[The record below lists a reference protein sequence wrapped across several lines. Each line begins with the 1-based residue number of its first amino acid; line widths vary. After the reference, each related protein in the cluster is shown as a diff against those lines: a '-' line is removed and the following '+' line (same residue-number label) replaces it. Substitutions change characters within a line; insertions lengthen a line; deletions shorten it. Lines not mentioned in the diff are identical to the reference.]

1 MSAIVPSGAHQTA
14 RSRHAPKGS
23 GPKLE
28 YLSVALRGQFKVVLA
43 WIPLLLGTVVLSAAA
58 AFVVTGFQPKVY
70 ESTTT
75 LIVGQSLT
83 GTSPDVNQLQASAS
97 LAATYSQVATTQ
109 TVLARVITK
118 LGLTET
124 PTELAKRVTAAA
136 APGSTLLTITAKD
149 NDPVRAA
156 TLANAL
162 AAEIITPLQS
172 QDPSNGVDV
181 SIEQDL
187 AAIRSEISDAQA
199 EIEVLRNTSPRT
211 DAQETRFQTLQGNL
225 VSLRASYATLLGFA
239 PGSASNALTVVQPA
253 VPPDGPSS
261 PRPILNALLGALI
274 GFFVASLIAFVS
286 TSLDDS
292 IKEPEQAADAVG
304 VPTLG
309 AIPRIKVGKDKRAAY
324 KLATLRYPRSPA
336 AEAYRAIRTNIEFAS
351 IDAPIKTL
359 LVTSAMPAEGKTVT
373 AANLGVVFAQG
384 GRRVLLIDADL
395 RKPGAH
401 EIFGLPNVHGLT
413 TLLGTDAV
421 RADAI
426 VQPTAQVNLDV
437 LSPGTLPPNPA
448 DLLGSQ
454 RMKTVLA
461 TLARSYDLLIFDS
474 PALEVLSDS
483 AVISSYV
490 DGTILVVDAGHSRKE
505 PVRRAREALSRAN
518 AKMIGVVF
526 NGFSEQ
532 PSADYERYYG
542 AGSELTS
549 GTQIDSIRPA

>member
-1 MSAIVPSGAHQTA
+1 M
-14 RSRHAPKGS
+14 
-23 GPKLE
+23 
-28 YLSVALRGQFKVVLA
+28 ALRGQLKIVLA
-43 WIPLLLGTVVLSAAA
+43 WLPLLVGTVVLAAAA
-58 AFVVTGFQPKVY
+58 AFIVTSFQPKVY

-75 LIVGQSLT
+75 LNVGQSLSG
-83 GTSPDVNQLQASAS
+83 GTSPDVQQLQASQT

-109 TVLARVITK
+109 SVLGRVITK
-118 LGLTET
+118 LGLAET
-124 PTELAKRVTAAA
+124 PTDLVKRVTVAATT
-136 APGSTLLTITAKD
+136 GSTLLTITAKD
-149 NDPVRAA
+149 GDPARAA
-156 TLANAL
+156 NLANAMATEL
-162 AAEIITPLQS
+162 IATTTSP
-172 QDPSNGVDV
+172 DPNNDV
-181 SIEQDL
+181 AQSIEADL
-187 AAIRSEISDAQA
+187 TAIRGEITDAQTESEA
-199 EIEVLRNTSPRT
+199 LRKLASRT
-211 DAQETRFQTLQGNL
+211 DAQEARFQTLQGNL
-225 VSLRASYATLLGFA
+225 VSLRASYGTLLGLLPA
-239 PGSASNALTVVQPA
+239 NASNLLSVLQVGI
-253 VPPDGPSS
+253 PPESPSA
-261 PRPILNALLGALI
+261 PRPILNALLGALL
-274 GFFVASLIAFVS
+274 GFFIASMIAFVS

-292 IKEPEQAADAVG
+292 IKDPDQAADAVG

-309 AIPRIKVGKDKRAAY
+309 TIPRIKSGKDQRAAY

-336 AEAYRAIRTNIEFAS
+336 AEAYRAIRTNIDFAS

-454 RMKTVLA
+454 RMRTVLA
-461 TLARSYDLLIFDS
+461 SLSATYDLLIFDS

-483 AVISSYV
+483 AVISSFV
-490 DGTILVVDAGHSRKE
+490 DGTILVVDAGRSRKE
-505 PVRRAREALSRAN
+505 PVRRAREALTRAN
-518 AKMIGVVF
+518 ANMIGVVF

-542 AGSELTS
+542 ANSEMAS